1 MRPIAKMLMVPLL
14 LISALAVGGLS
25 VAPGQDKKKDDKSTA
40 SVYFEVYKDK
50 SDEFRF
56 RLKDGE
62 HSLAIAPKGFKT
74 KEEVL
79 KVIDE
84 IKKEAAKAKVVDDT
98 TKK

>member
-1 MRPIAKMLMVPLL
+1 MRPLAKTMMLPALL
-14 LISALAVGGLS
+14 TALAIGGLS
-25 VAPGQDKKKDDKSTA
+25 VAPGQDKKKDEKAT
-40 SVYFEVYKDK
+40 VIFEVYKDR

-62 HSLAIAPKGFKT
+62 HSLAIAPKGHKT
-74 KEEVL
+74 KDDVL

-84 IKKEAAKAKVVDDT
+84 IKKVAAKAKVVDDT

>member
-1 MRPIAKMLMVPLL
+1 MRPFAKTMMLPALL
-14 LISALAVGGLS
+14 VAAIAVGGLS
-25 VAPGQDKKKDDKSTA
+25 VAPGQDKKKDDKAT
-40 SVYFEVYKDK
+40 VIFEVYKDR

-62 HSLAIAPKGFKT
+62 HSLAIAPKGYKT
-74 KEEVL
+74 KDDVL